1 MSSGGAQQA
10 EYFCVKIIFLKRVI
24 RKGDCARIT
33 FRTPLKIAGKTTFCT
48 FCTLHIP
55 QKTLLNPKV
64 IFIFIH

>member
-1 MSSGGAQQA
+1 MPSRGAQQA

-48 FCTLHIP
+48 LHIP

-64 IFIFIH
+64 ILIFIH